1 MNNGC
6 LRTGVGVDVEA
17 GVGVV
22 AGVAVGV
29 RVAVGIGVAVGVGV
43 KEGSEAGV
51 CVGDAV
57 GEVVVTEVG
66 GSVGLGVCVGG
77 EPLGGGTDGA
87 GASNVAPNSTGVDV
101 AAEAVPAA
109 EAVSAND
116 MLTAAP
122 SAARS
127 DGWEVGISTAVAA
140 GLLGSSSS
148 STATVANRPRAS
160 VVTGTLSQGRS
171 TTAWVSS
178 QDPDD

>member
-6 LRTGVGVDVEA
+6 LGTGVGV
-17 GVGVV
+17 GVGVEIGV
-22 AGVAVGV
+22 GVAAGVAVGV

-43 KEGSEAGV
+43 KEGSGAGV

-57 GEVVVTEVG
+57 GEVAGTEVVE
-66 GSVGLGVCVGG
+66 SVGFGVCVGG
-77 EPLGGGTDGA
+77 ESLAGGTDGA

-101 AAEAVPAA
+101 AAAAVP
-109 EAVSAND
+109 AND
-116 MLTAAP
+116 MLTAP
-122 SAARS
+122 QSAARS

-140 GLLGSSSS
+140 GLLVSSSS

-171 TTAWVSS
+171 TTVWVSS
-178 QDPDD
+178 QYADD

>member
-51 CVGDAV
+51 CVGEAV
-57 GEVVVTEVG
+57 GEVVGTEVG

-77 EPLGGGTDGA
+77 EPLAGGTDGA

-101 AAEAVPAA
+101 AAEAVPA
-109 EAVSAND
+109 ND
-116 MLTAAP
+116 MLTAPPA
-122 SAARS
+122 AARS
-127 DGWEVGISTAVAA
+127 DGWEVGISTAVSA